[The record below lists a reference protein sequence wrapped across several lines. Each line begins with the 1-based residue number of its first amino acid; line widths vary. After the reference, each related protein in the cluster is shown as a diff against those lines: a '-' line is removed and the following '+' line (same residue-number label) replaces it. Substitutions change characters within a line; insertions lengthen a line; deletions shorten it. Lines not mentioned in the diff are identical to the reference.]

1 MKRPRSSQGHVGH
14 DAVRDGPQSVYEMLT
29 WPTQVCTDAIRDE
42 EARARLAANMSHGL
56 LLGSDYAGAR
66 MADDALHRVS
76 AEIAS
81 ILKLGQGHGQC
92 CVRTAYTC
100 DCDAGPM
107 MVCLDGSHP
116 ADHHFQF
123 LEERL
128 PKALL
133 QEVNDIVAQSQS
145 AGTDMAVAYQSVARL
160 LMRRQ
165 DTTGRLQSNCVR
177 HFGRACT
184 ASLTPED
191 YGMNG
196 KAVSINVA
204 GVTCVGFSQLGGQ
217 ARLAHASMK
226 SFHIWAWSV
235 RNLSPDVIVAE
246 SAPLFQKNLF
256 TWWFEDRYQVVFF
269 DHPGPSLLGFP
280 MNRPRMYVILVKRDT
295 FITTASFQGYKDM
308 FSRSIFLSG
317 YAYFNAKPEDV
328 LKEARHLA
336 GVRKVTDSQ

>member
-29 WPTQVCTDAIRDE
+29 WPTQVFTDAIRDE

-133 QEVNDIVAQSQS
+133 QEVNWLLPTNLWPGCSCGVRIRLAGSRATAFGTS
-145 AGTDMAVAYQSVARL
+145 AAHALPLSL
-160 LMRRQ
+160 LR
-165 DTTGRLQSNCVR
+165 TTG
-177 HFGRACT
+177 
-184 ASLTPED
+184 
-191 YGMNG
+191 
-196 KAVSINVA
+196 
-204 GVTCVGFSQLGGQ
+204 
-217 ARLAHASMK
+217 
-226 SFHIWAWSV
+226 
-235 RNLSPDVIVAE
+235 
-246 SAPLFQKNLF
+246 
-256 TWWFEDRYQVVFF
+256 
-269 DHPGPSLLGFP
+269 
-280 MNRPRMYVILVKRDT
+280 
-295 FITTASFQGYKDM
+295 
-308 FSRSIFLSG
+308 
-317 YAYFNAKPEDV
+317 
-328 LKEARHLA
+328 
-336 GVRKVTDSQ
+336 